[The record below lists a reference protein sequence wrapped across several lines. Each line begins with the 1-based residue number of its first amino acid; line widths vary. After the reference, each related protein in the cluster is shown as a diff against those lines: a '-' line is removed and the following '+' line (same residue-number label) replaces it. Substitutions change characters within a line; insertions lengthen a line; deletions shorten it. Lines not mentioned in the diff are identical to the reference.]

1 MAKRTGAKSADHFPD
16 CLKTCQL
23 NFWVDPVACLDGAGE
38 IVFVNRQFTAWF
50 GEIGSAAE
58 LLARLET
65 RIASRLLQLIQRRSR
80 RSAAF
85 FGAGKGAGG
94 GSIRFDLDFMPL
106 PSKKRYE
113 YLLHFYDSSR
123 NLALYRQNLEM
134 EKYQSLVTLTA
145 GITHNFN
152 NILAGIKGYAGLI
165 RQWLDDSKSPI
176 AAYAVG
182 IERLA
187 ERGADVNRRL
197 SSFSGRDRSFTAP
210 VEVNALLQEVVEK
223 MTPVAQK
230 HSVAFEVSPMNRRI
244 YLMGDRFQ
252 LMEAIE
258 NVFLNAVESYGGRP
272 GRITIQ
278 AALKRRRIST
288 PDAFQSVEMYQ
299 AVQIAIADSGRGM
312 DGEEVA
318 QAFEPFFTTKQ
329 SSESLGLGL
338 PVALGIVQAHGGE
351 IRLSSKRGKG
361 TTVKMFLPAYTMPAV
376 GASAGVEK
384 RRKSPP
390 RMKPASVLVV
400 DDEPDILEIMKRI
413 LGEIGLRVIPAK
425 SGEEALEAMVQE
437 GKEIRLVILDM
448 VLEDMS
454 GIDIFQ
460 QIRRLLPNLPVLFV
474 SGQDYMSQNRDLLSQ
489 GAAGFIGKPFSL
501 QEFQK
506 KVVQI
511 LQLGSVEGDPPKP
524 LMV

>member
-1 MAKRTGAKSADHFPD
+1 MTKQTGAQSADRFPE

-23 NFWVDPVACLDGAGE
+23 NFWIDPVACLDASGE

-50 GEIGSAAE
+50 GEIGSAGE
-58 LLARLET
+58 LLARLEA

-85 FGAGKGAGG
+85 FSAGRGAGG

-106 PSKKRYE
+106 PFKKRYQ

-123 NLALYRQNLEM
+123 NLALYRQSLEM
-134 EKYQSLVTLTA
+134 EKYHSLVTLTA

-197 SSFSGRDRSFTAP
+197 ASFSGRDRSLTAP

-223 MTPVAQK
+223 MAPVAQK
-230 HSVAFEVSPMNRRI
+230 HAVALELSPMNRRM

-252 LMEAIE
+252 LMEAFE
-258 NVFLNAVESYGGRP
+258 NVLLNAIESYGGDP
-272 GRITIQ
+272 GGISIQ
-278 AALKRRRIST
+278 AALKRRRISS
-288 PDAFQSVEMYQ
+288 PDVLQPAEMYQ
-299 AVQIAIADSGRGM
+299 AVQITVADAGRGM
-312 DGEEVA
+312 AGDELA

-329 SSESLGLGL
+329 ASDSLGLGL

-351 IRLSSKRGKG
+351 IRLTSRRGKG

-376 GASAGVEK
+376 GEIARVENP
-384 RRKSPP
+384 RKSPP
-390 RMKPASVLVV
+390 KLKSASVLVV
-400 DDEPDILEIMKRI
+400 DDEPDILEIMQRI
-413 LGEIGLRVIPAK
+413 LGELGLQVIPAK
-425 SGEEALEAMVQE
+425 SGEEALEALVQE
-437 GKEIRLVILDM
+437 GKEIRLAILDM

-454 GIDIFQ
+454 GIEIFQ

-489 GAAGFIGKPFSL
+489 GAAGFIGKPFNL
-501 QEFQK
+501 QDLQK
-506 KVVQI
+506 KVTQI
-511 LQLGSVEGDPPKP
+511 LQLGAAEEGPAKP
-524 LMV
+524 LLM